1 MNKVPLG
8 VSILGFLALLQGIVA
23 AFFGIVFLGVV
34 AFGPAVVGDGI
45 VLAGALSL
53 LVGICYIAVAGAA
66 WTLQPWAWLFGEIIA
81 IIGLVQAIFLMLA
94 SGSLVW
100 GLAGVVFPAVILWYL
115 NRADIKTAFGVEG
128 A

>member
-1 MNKVPLG
+1 MTKVPVG
-8 VSILGFLALLQGIVA
+8 VAILGFLALLQGIVA

-45 VLAGALSL
+45 ALGGALSL

-81 IIGLVQAIFLMLA
+81 IIGLVEAIFLMLA
-94 SGSLVW
+94 SDSVVW
-100 GLAGVVFPAVILWYL
+100 GLAAALLPAVVLWYL
-115 NRADIKTAFGVEG
+115 NRAEIKAAFSVEG